1 MGDGW
6 SRRGSWEMPVPP
18 PFRRFGFPEQVR
30 RFMEGEWDTGWLRV
44 EEFREGETLV
54 VRAELPGIDPEKDV
68 DVSVRDGELNIRA
81 ERQENTEN
89 ANKDGYRSEFRYGSF
104 ARTVQL
110 PRGAR
115 QEDIKA
121 SYRDGVLEIRVPA
134 APESGP
140 GPTKI
145 NVSRD

>member
-1 MGDGW
+1 
-6 SRRGSWEMPVPP
+6 MPVPP
-18 PFRRFGFPEQVR
+18 QFRRFGFPEQFR
-30 RFMEGEWDTGWLRV
+30 RFMEGDWDTGWLRI

-54 VRAELPGIDPEKDV
+54 VRAEVPGIDPERDV
-68 DVSVRDGELNIRA
+68 DVSVRDGELNIRVD
-81 ERQENTEN
+81 RQENSEN

-104 ARTVQL
+104 ARSVQL

>member
-1 MGDGW
+1 MAEGW
-6 SRRGSWEMPVPP
+6 SRRGGWDMPVPP
-18 PFRRFGFPEQVR
+18 QFRRFGFPEQFR
-30 RFMEGEWDTGWLRV
+30 RFMEGDWDTGWLRI

-54 VRAELPGIDPEKDV
+54 VRAEVPGIDPERDV
-68 DVSVRDGELNIRA
+68 DVSVRDGELNIRVD
-81 ERQENTEN
+81 RQENSEN

-104 ARTVQL
+104 ARSVQL

>member
-1 MGDGW
+1 
-6 SRRGSWEMPVPP
+6 
-18 PFRRFGFPEQVR
+18 
-30 RFMEGEWDTGWLRV
+30 MEGEWDTGWLRV
-44 EEFREGETLV
+44 EEFREGDTLV
-54 VRAELPGIDPEKDV
+54 VRADLPGIDPENDV
-68 DVSVRDGELNIRA
+68 DVSVRDGELTIRA

-89 ANKDGYRSEFRYGSF
+89 TSKDGYRSEFRYGTFS
-104 ARTVQL
+104 RTLQL

>member
-1 MGDGW
+1 
-6 SRRGSWEMPVPP
+6 MPVPP
-18 PFRRFGFPEQVR
+18 QFRRFGFPEQFR
-30 RFMEGEWDTGWLRV
+30 RFMEGDWDTGWLRV

-54 VRAELPGIDPEKDV
+54 VRAEVPGIDPERDV
-68 DVSVRDGELNIRA
+68 DVSVRDGELSIRVD
-81 ERQENTEN
+81 RQENSEN

-134 APESGP
+134 ASESGP

>member
-1 MGDGW
+1 
-6 SRRGSWEMPVPP
+6 MPVPP
-18 PFRRFGFPEQVR
+18 QFRRFGFPEQFR
-30 RFMEGEWDTGWLRV
+30 RFMEGDWDTGWLRV

-54 VRAELPGIDPEKDV
+54 VRAEVPGIDPERDV
-68 DVSVRDGELNIRA
+68 DVSVRDGELNIRVD
-81 ERQENTEN
+81 RQENSEN

-104 ARTVQL
+104 ARSVQL

>member
-1 MGDGW
+1 
-6 SRRGSWEMPVPP
+6 MPVPP
-18 PFRRFGFPEQVR
+18 QFRRFGFPEQFR
-30 RFMEGEWDTGWLRV
+30 RFMEGDWDTGWLRV

-54 VRAELPGIDPEKDV
+54 VRAEVPGIDPERDV
-68 DVSVRDGELNIRA
+68 DVSVRDGELNIRVD
-81 ERQENTEN
+81 RQENSEN

-104 ARTVQL
+104 SRSVQL

>member
-1 MGDGW
+1 
-6 SRRGSWEMPVPP
+6 MPVPP
-18 PFRRFGFPEQVR
+18 QFRRFGFPEQFR
-30 RFMEGEWDTGWLRV
+30 RFMEGDWDTGWLRV

-54 VRAELPGIDPEKDV
+54 VRAEVPGIDPEKDV
-68 DVSVRDGELNIRA
+68 DVSVRDGELNIRVD
-81 ERQENTEN
+81 RQENSEN

-104 ARTVQL
+104 ARSVQL